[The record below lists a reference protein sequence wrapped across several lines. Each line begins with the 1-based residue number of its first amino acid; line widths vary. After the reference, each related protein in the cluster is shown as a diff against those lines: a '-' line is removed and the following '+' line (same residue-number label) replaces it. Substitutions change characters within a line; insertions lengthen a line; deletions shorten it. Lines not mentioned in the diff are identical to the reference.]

1 MKVII
6 IGAGPAGLSC
16 AYELVKQGVEVHIYE
31 ASEHVGGMSR
41 SFDLWGQRVDMG
53 PHRFFSKEE
62 HVNRFFSE
70 IVKDNYTTVNR
81 LTRIH
86 YKGRFFEY
94 PLKLSNVLANL
105 PLPTIVR
112 IVFDYVLQ
120 LLRPSGNPK
129 TFEDWVVNRFGN
141 TLFQTFF
148 KSYSE
153 KLWGI
158 PCSKIDADWAAQ
170 RIKTLSLFGAI
181 LNTFKDRRNNRHKT
195 LIDEFSYP
203 HNGMGQLYE
212 SCRDEILAKGG
223 FIHLNSPVARII
235 QDAEGK
241 VKGLELQNGS
251 VIESEHVVS
260 TMPLTHLVKGLKTVP
275 SSVSTA
281 VDKLYFRNTI
291 LVYLEVD
298 GKDFFKDNWIYV
310 HSPELKHGRITNF
323 RNWCST
329 LTKESNRTILCME
342 FWAFEDDELW
352 KMADE
357 KIEELAKEEIRT
369 LNLFPSEVDI
379 VNSKTLRIPKC
390 YPVYE
395 TGYQQNLKVVE
406 SYLNSIE
413 NLIPIG
419 RYGAFK
425 YNNQDHSILMGIL
438 AAEKILGK
446 SDVDLWSVN
455 TDTEYQEEGRI
466 KDVLLQ

>member
-158 PCSKIDADWAAQ
+158 PCSKIDADWA
-170 RIKTLSLFGAI
+170 
-181 LNTFKDRRNNRHKT
+181 
-195 LIDEFSYP
+195 
-203 HNGMGQLYE
+203 
-212 SCRDEILAKGG
+212 
-223 FIHLNSPVARII
+223 
-235 QDAEGK
+235 
-241 VKGLELQNGS
+241 
-251 VIESEHVVS
+251 
-260 TMPLTHLVKGLKTVP
+260 
-275 SSVSTA
+275 
-281 VDKLYFRNTI
+281 
-291 LVYLEVD
+291 
-298 GKDFFKDNWIYV
+298 
-310 HSPELKHGRITNF
+310 
-323 RNWCST
+323 
-329 LTKESNRTILCME
+329 
-342 FWAFEDDELW
+342 
-352 KMADE
+352 
-357 KIEELAKEEIRT
+357 
-369 LNLFPSEVDI
+369 
-379 VNSKTLRIPKC
+379 
-390 YPVYE
+390 
-395 TGYQQNLKVVE
+395 
-406 SYLNSIE
+406 
-413 NLIPIG
+413 
-419 RYGAFK
+419 
-425 YNNQDHSILMGIL
+425 
-438 AAEKILGK
+438 
-446 SDVDLWSVN
+446 
-455 TDTEYQEEGRI
+455 
-466 KDVLLQ
+466 